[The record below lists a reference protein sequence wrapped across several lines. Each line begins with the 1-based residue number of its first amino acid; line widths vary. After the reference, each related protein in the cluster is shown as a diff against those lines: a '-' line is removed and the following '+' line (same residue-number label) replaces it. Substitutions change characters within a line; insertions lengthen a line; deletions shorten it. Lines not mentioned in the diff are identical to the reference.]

1 MRDLI
6 DREDALMCATGEIPE
21 GGTYEDALKMV
32 AKRLQMLPPV
42 KSETCEGCQDPCIMY
57 EPKMRACENKSE
69 PVDVL
74 RDEITDETFKHLLD
88 NY

>member
-1 MRDLI
+1 MSDLI
-6 DREDALMCATGEIPE
+6 NREDALMCATGEVPE

-42 KSETCEGCQDPCIMY
+42 KP
-57 EPKMRACENKSE
+57 E

-74 RDEITDETFKHLLD
+74 RDEIIDETFKHLMD